1 MTGEPALLAPIGDTL
16 AACAATLAAYAIG
29 RALQRATGGTPLVN
43 PVLVAMALLGG
54 TLHAAHID
62 PARYAAGARP
72 IQLLLGTATVA
83 FAVPLVRQATTIV
96 RHRRALLVAI
106 IAGGAASALTAVI
119 LVRALGASDVVVRT
133 MIPKSITAPIAMG
146 IAERVGGVPALAAL
160 FTITT
165 GVIGASV
172 GGALLD
178 RLRLRAPMVRGV
190 ALGTAAHGIG
200 AAAAFTEH
208 PLAGAFAGLALA
220 LHGVLG
226 AVVIPVVVR
235 LLIE

>member
-1 MTGEPALLAPIGDTL
+1 MMGDRALLASVGDTIL
-16 AACAATLAAYAIG
+16 ACTATVAAYAIG
-29 RALQRATGGTPLVN
+29 RALQRAAGGTPLVN

-54 TLHAAHID
+54 ALHVAHID
-62 PARYAAGARP
+62 PARYAAGSRP

-83 FAVPLVRQATTIV
+83 FAVPLVRQTTTIV
-96 RHRRALLVAI
+96 RHRRALLTAI
-106 IAGGAASALTAVI
+106 LAGGTASALTAVG
-119 LVRALGASDVVVRT
+119 LVHALGASDVVGRT

-165 GVIGASV
+165 GVLGASI

-200 AAAAFTEH
+200 AAAAFVEH
-208 PLAGAFAGLALA
+208 PVAGAFAGLALA

-226 AVVIPVVVR
+226 AVVMPVIVR
-235 LLIE
+235 LMTR

>member
-1 MTGEPALLAPIGDTL
+1 MIGDRVLLASIGDTIF
-16 AACAATLAAYAIG
+16 ACGATVAGYAIG
-29 RALQRATGGTPLVN
+29 RALQRAAGGTPLVN
-43 PVLVAMALLGG
+43 PVLVAMVLLGG
-54 TLHAAHID
+54 ALHVADID

-83 FAVPLVRQATTIV
+83 FAVPLVRQATTIA
-96 RHRRALLVAI
+96 RHHRALLVAI
-106 IAGGAASALTAVI
+106 VAGGTASALTAVI

-165 GVIGASV
+165 GIIGASV
-172 GGALLD
+172 GAALLD
-178 RLRLRAPMVRGV
+178 RLAVRAPLVRGV

-200 AAAAFTEH
+200 AAAAFAEH
-208 PLAGAFAGLALA
+208 PVAGAFAGLALA

-235 LLIE
+235 LLAG